1 MVIGLTYNDISLTFD
16 FNDILARTVENNK
29 NNQLAE
35 YEYKQSS
42 QQAFYFI
49 RDIEG
54 VQEGDWILAFNNNIV
69 VGSRQWTGTMT
80 DIPAMGNDGFE
91 MSYGYCEQDD
101 YPVFKLFKQ
110 ETEELVDLFGDINQ
124 WSSNSISIIDNL
136 YLSDSHELPNEITI
150 NKIYPNPFNPITT
163 IDFDVPYSTDIKI
176 NILNLQGRKVKE
188 IANNEFAPGNYKLQV
203 NALDL
208 SSGIYFVE
216 LINGVSAQYSKIILL
231 K

>member
-1 MVIGLTYNDISLTFD
+1 MTPSK
-16 FNDILARTVENNK
+16 ENNQ

-91 MSYGYCEQDD
+91 MSYGYC
-101 YPVFKLFKQ
+101 
-110 ETEELVDLFGDINQ
+110 
-124 WSSNSISIIDNL
+124 
-136 YLSDSHELPNEITI
+136 
-150 NKIYPNPFNPITT
+150 
-163 IDFDVPYSTDIKI
+163 
-176 NILNLQGRKVKE
+176 
-188 IANNEFAPGNYKLQV
+188 
-203 NALDL
+203 
-208 SSGIYFVE
+208 
-216 LINGVSAQYSKIILL
+216 
-231 K
+231 

>member
-1 MVIGLTYNDISLTFD
+1 MRKNWFD
-16 FNDILARTVENNK
+16 
-29 NNQLAE
+29 
-35 YEYKQSS
+35 
-42 QQAFYFI
+42 
-49 RDIEG
+49 
-54 VQEGDWILAFNNNIV
+54 
-69 VGSRQWTGTMT
+69 
-80 DIPAMGNDGFE
+80 
-91 MSYGYCEQDD
+91 C
-101 YPVFKLFKQ
+101 
-110 ETEELVDLFGDINQ
+110 
-124 WSSNSISIIDNL
+124 
-136 YLSDSHELPNEITI
+136 I
-150 NKIYPNPFNPITT
+150 NKIYPNPFNPVTT